1 MKLTPESPE
10 ACGLSFGPEIFGLCR
25 SKAVEDHGIVS
36 FPKSWVDL
44 HSFEGLIRWSS
55 QVYGGAWRRVRPFLC
70 LQFLG
75 FVDRGPMDLVVASF
89 FVKYFLDLH
98 KFE

>member
-1 MKLTPESPE
+1 ME
-10 ACGLSFGPEIFGLCR
+10 ARGLSFGLEIFGLCR
-25 SKAVEDHGIVS
+25 SKVVEDHGIVS
-36 FPKSWVDL
+36 FPKSWADL
-44 HSFEGLIRWSS
+44 HSFEGLSRWSS
-55 QVYGGAWRRVRPFLC
+55 RVYGDAWRRVRPFLC